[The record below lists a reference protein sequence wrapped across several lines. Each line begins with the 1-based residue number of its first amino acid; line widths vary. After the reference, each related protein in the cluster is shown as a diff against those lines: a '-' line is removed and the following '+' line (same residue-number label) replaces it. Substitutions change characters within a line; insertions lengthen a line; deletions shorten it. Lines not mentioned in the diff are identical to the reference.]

1 LWLQWNA
8 GLQSPV
14 FYFVSGLLMVKFVI
28 LFHKPDDLDR
38 FENSYNH
45 FLMLVESMPLIRRRQ
60 VNSVL
65 GSPMGETDLYRA
77 LEVYFDDY
85 AELDQ
90 ALKSPMG
97 QEAGGELVR
106 RFPAATF
113 QMYFA
118 EVYEEAGAQTEGST

>member
-1 LWLQWNA
+1 
-8 GLQSPV
+8 
-14 FYFVSGLLMVKFVI
+14 MVKFVI
-28 LFHKPDDLDR
+28 LFHKPDDLDQ

-45 FLMLVESMPLIRRRQ
+45 FLMLIETMPLVKRRQ

-65 GSPMGETDLYRA
+65 GSPLGGTDLYRS

-90 ALKSPMG
+90 ALKSPAG

-106 RFPAATF
+106 RFPSTAF

-118 EVYEEAGAQTEGST
+118 EVYEEAGAHTEVST

>member
-1 LWLQWNA
+1 MPGDIALFSIQVLVC
-8 GLQSPV
+8 P
-14 FYFVSGLLMVKFVI
+14 MVKFVI
-28 LFHKPDDLDR
+28 LFHKPDDLDQ

-45 FLMLVESMPLIRRRQ
+45 FLMLVETMPQVKRRQ
-60 VNSVL
+60 VSSVL

-90 ALKSPMG
+90 ALKSSAG
-97 QEAGGELVR
+97 QEAGRELVR
-106 RFPAATF
+106 RFPAPTF

-118 EVYEEAGAQTEGST
+118 DVFEEAGAQTEVST